1 MNNTTKIIEMLV
13 DVAVPATSH
22 PADCFLSG
30 STTVTGCSADDIKTS
45 LQNSVPGW
53 KVATV
58 IFRLI
63 GVAWFLRASLKGIKE
78 IMAGT
83 IPAAAKT
90 FALAAITLFLLF
102 DIGNTMGYLLGL
114 RAFFVS
120 VFSKLQGII
129 DANKTT

>member
-30 STTVTGCSADDIKTS
+30 STAIKGCTVDDIKTS
-45 LQNSVPGW
+45 LQKSVPGW
-53 KVATV
+53 NVATV

-63 GVAWFLRASLKGIKE
+63 GVGWFLRAGLKGMKE

-90 FALAAITLFLLF
+90 FALAALTLFLLF

-114 RAFFVS
+114 RDL
-120 VFSKLQGII
+120 FSNIFDGIKGI
-129 DANKTT
+129 VDSNK

>member
-30 STTVTGCSADDIKTS
+30 STAIAGCSVDDIKTS
-45 LQNSVPGW
+45 LQKSVPGW
-53 KVATV
+53 NVATV

-63 GVAWFLRASLKGIKE
+63 GVGWFLRTGLKGMKE

-114 RAFFVS
+114 REL
-120 VFSKLQGII
+120 FSKIFDGIKGI
-129 DANKTT
+129 VDSNK